1 MSSID
6 DDLDLLGKV
15 LIVDDEPAIRTL
27 LVSWLEPSGFEV
39 ELATN
44 GKEALEKAS
53 EVHPDAVV
61 MDASMPVMGGFEAL
75 AEFKRRPDLKSIPII
90 MLTVHAEVRDMV
102 NALDIGATDYLQKP
116 FNPQILLAR
125 LRSVIRNK
133 GMCPNRPS
141 AHEEPAMFVANSQGH
156 IEFANQA
163 ALRCFGLDDVKKI
176 ETSCQD
182 LLSWAEASP
191 WEGQEPFFRSY
202 NQVKLNA
209 DSDEL
214 CNCSLCGVPAGG
226 SFAFTLTIG

>member
-6 DDLDLLGKV
+6 DDLDFLGKV
-15 LIVDDEPAIRTL
+15 LVVDDEPAIRTL

-39 ELATN
+39 EMATN

-53 EVHPDAVV
+53 EMHPDAVV

-75 AEFKRRPDLKSIPII
+75 AEFKRRSDLKSIPII
-90 MLTVHAEVRDMV
+90 MLTVHSEVRDVV

-125 LRSVIRNK
+125 LRSVIRSKGEGQNK
-133 GMCPNRPS
+133 PS
-141 AHEEPAMFVANSQGH
+141 VQEEKAMFVANSQGH

-163 ALRCFGLDDVKKI
+163 ALRCFGLDAVKMI
-176 ETSCQD
+176 EASCQD
-182 LLSWAEASP
+182 LLNWAEASP
-191 WEGQEPFFRSY
+191 WESQEPFFRNYS
-202 NQVKLNA
+202 QVKLHA

-214 CNCSLCGVPAGG
+214 CNCSLCGIPAGG
-226 SFAFTLTIG
+226 SYAFTLTVG